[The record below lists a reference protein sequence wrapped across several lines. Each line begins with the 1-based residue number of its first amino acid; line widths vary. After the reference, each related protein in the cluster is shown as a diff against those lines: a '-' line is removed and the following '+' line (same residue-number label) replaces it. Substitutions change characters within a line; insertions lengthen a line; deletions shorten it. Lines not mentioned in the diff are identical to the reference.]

1 MIGVW
6 STVLYTGWFRR

>member
-6 STVLYTGWFRR
+6 STVHHYDN